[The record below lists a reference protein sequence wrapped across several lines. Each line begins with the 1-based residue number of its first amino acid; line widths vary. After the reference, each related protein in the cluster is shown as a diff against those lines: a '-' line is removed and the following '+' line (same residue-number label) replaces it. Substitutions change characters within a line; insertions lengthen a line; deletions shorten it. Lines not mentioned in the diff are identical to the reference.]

1 MKRLRSFFKR
11 SIANLVFI
19 AISLLVGILSA
30 LLTRENMDIYNTVVT
45 PKPSPPSALFPI
57 VWTVLYILMGIGAGE
72 VYKRRETNREV
83 AREGLLLFSV
93 QLLLNFLWSILFFN
107 AMQYLLCVFVLIA
120 LLVLVILMTT
130 KFYRVSRLSGILQI
144 PYIVWLLFALYLN
157 VGIVFLN

>member
-1 MKRLRSFFKR
+1 MKKYKPYIYSVL
-11 SIANLVFI
+11 IAL
-19 AISLLVGILSA
+19 AVGGLSA
-30 LLTRENMDIYNTVVT
+30 LFTLDGFGIYDIIA
-45 PKPSPPSALFPI
+45 SPPLSPPPIVFPI